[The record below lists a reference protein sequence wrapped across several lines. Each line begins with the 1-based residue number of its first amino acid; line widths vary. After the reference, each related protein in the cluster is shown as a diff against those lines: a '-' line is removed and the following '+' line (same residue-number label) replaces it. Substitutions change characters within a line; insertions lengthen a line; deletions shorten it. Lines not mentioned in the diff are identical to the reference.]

1 MKIYICTDMEGISG
15 VVGSDFVLPEGR
27 FFQDGRRYLT
37 DDMNACIE
45 ACFKGGASEVVIRDG
60 HAAGNNAHWDKL
72 DARATIIQGNTGRE
86 RYPLM
91 SGSDAAIMLGYHAM
105 AGTTQSVLEHTFS
118 SAAIQNLWLNDE
130 LIGEFG
136 IDAAIFGE
144 LGIPSI
150 LVTGDDK
157 TCKEAAAL
165 VPDIVQAQVKIGYST
180 QGAVSLSRSKAH
192 ALIHG
197 KTIEALGKIKS
208 IKPFTVTHPVTLRRE
223 AVERQIPT
231 LTHSP
236 EVKYISARMVET
248 TAPTVEE
255 AFWRLFL

>member
-15 VVGSDFVLPEGR
+15 VVSSDFVLPDGR
-27 FFQDGRRYLT
+27 YFQDGRRYLT
-37 DDMNACIE
+37 DDMNACVKG
-45 ACFKGGASEVVIRDG
+45 CFDAGATEVVIRDG
-60 HAAGNNAHWDKL
+60 HGAGNSAHWDKI
-72 DARATIIQGNTGRE
+72 DDRATIIQGNTGRE

-91 SGSDAAIMLGYHAM
+91 KGTDAVIMLGYHAM

-118 SAAIQNLWLNDE
+118 SAAIQNLWLNDK

-157 TCKEAAAL
+157 TCMEAVAL
-165 VPDIVQAQVKIGYST
+165 VPDIVQARVKVGYST
-180 QGAVSLSRSKAH
+180 QGAVSLSRSRAH
-192 ALIHG
+192 ALIHE
-197 KTIEALGKIKS
+197 KTVEAIGKIRK
-208 IKPFTVTHPVTLRRE
+208 IKPLTVPHPVTLRRE
-223 AVERQIPT
+223 AMERQPPT
-231 LTHSP
+231 LTHSS
-236 EVKYISARMVET
+236 EVKYVSARVVET

-255 AFWRLFL
+255 AFWRLFF